1 MINNVDSNL
10 SFLNYDSV
18 DPEILF
24 LGTVSMKPQQYRNAS
39 ALNIMHKG
47 YGILMDCAEG
57 SYSQLFDHFGSKK
70 MVDEVLIRTKVAFI
84 THIHG
89 DHQLGILKIL
99 HERDMLVKDTN
110 NIIYVVIPSPMME
123 WVKSFVDDSII
134 NSKNVVLVCSKYI
147 NPE

>member
-1 MINNVDSNL
+1 
-10 SFLNYDSV
+10 
-18 DPEILF
+18 
-24 LGTVSMKPQQYRNAS
+24 
-39 ALNIMHKG
+39 MHKG